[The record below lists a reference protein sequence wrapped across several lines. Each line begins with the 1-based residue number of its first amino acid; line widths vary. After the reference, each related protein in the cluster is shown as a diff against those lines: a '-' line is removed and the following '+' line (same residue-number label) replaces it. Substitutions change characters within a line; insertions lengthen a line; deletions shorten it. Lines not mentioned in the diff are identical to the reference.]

1 MNYFNKSDIIKTL
14 YIKTK
19 WFMWLFQSHTVLIE
33 LDSLTYKQWD
43 EVKWRLHFDFWEE
56 VIKADKISIA
66 LIRDESHSSISSN
79 INVGQWWVSGGK
91 SYWSTKRSTK
101 VFSQDIAWSWE
112 YTKESF
118 PFHFVLPSNLVKKT
132 ASMDV
137 LVSKIPEK
145 YRETARSFLEIAL
158 SFFSKVPKK
167 DFKLEARI
175 DIPWAKDI
183 VNKANVRID
192 Y

>member
-1 MNYFNKSDIIKTL
+1 MSHIHQLAQILMLDNDESVRENHIDQQKDLLKSFL
-14 YIKTK
+14 
-19 WFMWLFQSHTVLIE
+19 
-33 LDSLTYKQWD
+33 
-43 EVKWRLHFDFWEE
+43 
-56 VIKADKISIA
+56 KIS
-66 LIRDESHSSISSN
+66 
-79 INVGQWWVSGGK
+79 
-91 SYWSTKRSTK
+91 
-101 VFSQDIAWSWE
+101 WSWE

-118 PFHFVLPSNLVKKT
+118 PFHFVLPGNLVKKT

-145 YRETARSFLEIAL
+145 YRETAKSFLEIAL
-158 SFFSKVPKK
+158 SFLSKVPKK